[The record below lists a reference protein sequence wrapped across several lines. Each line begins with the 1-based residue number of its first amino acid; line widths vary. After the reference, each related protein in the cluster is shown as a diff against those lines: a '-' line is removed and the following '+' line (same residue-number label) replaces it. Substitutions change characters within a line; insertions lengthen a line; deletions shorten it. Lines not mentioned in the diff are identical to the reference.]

1 MSVLLGVMVMGQVV
15 GGGGGAGVGG
25 GGGGGGGVV
34 GGLPWWVV
42 VPLTAVVMLT
52 IAAHVQAVQGSEMP
66 ASRRRIRLANGLLM
80 LVTTPMLAFAV
91 TVSHRGSPRAF
102 AAAWVLVMALLAM
115 IVFLALLDIAN
126 TVRLNARE
134 RAALGREAAEALARD
149 TARARAE
156 RGGAGTSGGMGEGA
170 GAGGRDG

>member
-1 MSVLLGVMVMGQVV
+1 VTGHMCEMVLAQ
-15 GGGGGAGVGG
+15 AGVGG
-25 GGGGGGGVV
+25 GGAGGVGGGGG

-52 IAAHVQAVQGSEMP
+52 IAAHVLAVQSAEMP
-66 ASRRRIRLANGLLM
+66 ASRRRIRLANGMLM

-149 TARARAE
+149 AARARAE
-156 RGGAGTSGGMGEGA
+156 RSGG
-170 GAGGRDG
+170 GGRGGVGGGTEGSDGRPA